1 MILVDT
7 SVWVEFFKQQTLF
20 ADHIRVLLKKKAI
33 VTLEPIFSELLYGV
47 SNRQEY
53 EVVRS
58 FWQMLPKLDFS
69 DGSMIEAASLA
80 RQRNYHLMG
89 IGVLDA
95 AIIRATEEGDHR
107 LWTLNER
114 INGHIRQPLIY
125 QPGFQQPLPDS

>member
-7 SVWVEFFKQQTLF
+7 SVWVEFFRQERVY
-20 ADHIRVLLKKKAI
+20 ADHIRVLLKKKAV
-33 VTLEPIFSELLYGV
+33 VTVEPIFSELLYGV

-53 EVVRS
+53 EVIHS
-58 FWQMLPKLDFS
+58 FWQMLPKMEYT

-95 AIIRATEEGDHR
+95 AIIRAAEEGEHR
-107 LWTLNER
+107 LWTLNDR
-114 INGHIRQPLIY
+114 INNHIRKPLVY
-125 QPGFQQPLPDS
+125 QPQFMAA

>member
-7 SVWVEFFKQQTLF
+7 SVWIEFFRQETII
-20 ADHIRVLLKKKAI
+20 ADHIRVLLKKKTI

-47 SNRQEY
+47 SNMKEY
-53 EVVRS
+53 EVVHS
-58 FWQMLPKLDFS
+58 FWQMLPKIEFPE
-69 DGSMIEAASLA
+69 GSMIEAASLA

-95 AIIRATEEGDHR
+95 AIIQATEQGDHR

-114 INGHIRQPLIY
+114 INDHIRKPLIY
-125 QPGFQQPLPDS
+125 QPGFLRT

>member
-7 SVWVEFFKQQTLF
+7 SVWVEFFRQKGVV
-20 ADHIRVLLKKKAI
+20 ADHIRTLLKKKAI

-53 EVVRS
+53 EVIHS
-58 FWQMLPKLDFS
+58 FWQMLPKAEFS
-69 DGSMIEAASLA
+69 KGSMIEAASLA

-89 IGVLDA
+89 IGVVDA
-95 AIIRATEEGDHR
+95 VIIKATEEGDFR

-114 INGHIRQPLIY
+114 IIEHIRKPLVY
-125 QPGFQQPLPDS
+125 RPGFMAA

>member
-7 SVWVEFFKQQTLF
+7 SVWIEFFRQETLI

-47 SNRQEY
+47 SNMKEY
-53 EVVRS
+53 EVVHS
-58 FWQMLPKLDFS
+58 FWQMLPKIDFPE
-69 DGSMIEAASLA
+69 GSMIEAASLA

-95 AIIRATEEGDHR
+95 AIIKATEEGDHR
-107 LWTLNER
+107 LWTLNDR
-114 INGHIRQPLIY
+114 INDHIRKPLIY
-125 QPGFQQPLPDS
+125 QTGFLRT